1 MCILFPG
8 EPMSDETIDDLM
20 KTIDKDQDGKIGYRG
35 KTILYNKSRKGS
47 LIEYLDITGGNT
59 LFTSF
64 FILNLRIYQ

>member
-35 KTILYNKSRKGS
+35 KPFYIINRGK
-47 LIEYLDITGGNT
+47 DH
-59 LFTSF
+59 
-64 FILNLRIYQ
+64 